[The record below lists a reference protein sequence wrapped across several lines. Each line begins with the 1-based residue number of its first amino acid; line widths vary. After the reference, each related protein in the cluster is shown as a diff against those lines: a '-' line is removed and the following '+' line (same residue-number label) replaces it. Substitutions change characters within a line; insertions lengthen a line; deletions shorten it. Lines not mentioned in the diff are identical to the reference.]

1 MNAFSKGTICWCIFL
16 ISIFFVPVV
25 SAQTNTNACTSQLNA
40 LKGVL
45 IFNPGVEIVGG
56 NRILY
61 HWYPVTGS
69 DFFIRTD
76 HWDGDA
82 LLVEGPLF
90 LGPYDL
96 VLPESQGV
104 ALSAIPLCFA
114 LRILSITN
122 DLTGN
127 CAIAFAGTPGEN
139 YLIQAA
145 TNPIAPVFW
154 TTLTN
159 NTDGGTNFTADG
171 GGRWSHTDLNA
182 AKFSARFYRAVQ
194 P

>member
-1 MNAFSKGTICWCIFL
+1 MNAFFKPAFLFSNLL
-16 ISIFFVPVV
+16 ISLSLSQIA

-45 IFNPGVEIVGG
+45 IFNPGIEMVGG
-56 NRILY
+56 NRVLY

-104 ALSAIPLCFA
+104 PLSEIPLCFA

-159 NTDGGTNFTADG
+159 NTDGGNNFVADA
-171 GGRWSHTDLNA
+171 GGRWAHTDLNA
-182 AKFSARFYRAVQ
+182 AKYSARFYRAVH